1 MVHIDTNQVR
11 AKFDELGSADFITF
25 VTDAYLDAVGGQ
37 LTADNM
43 ELLSVEQHALLC
55 YRYMLDEVMEGGFIQ
70 LIVNGYGPYVLEGP
84 FPYVVKKEWGM
95 KDFSKLLFEAKKQ
108 YNLHKEELLRD
119 MSEEDFMAMY
129 EELDDLN
136 MLGDDFLDDHQEQVS
151 PAVAEMV
158 MKNIE
163 KYV

>member
-108 YNLHKEELLRD
+108 YNLHKEDLLRD

-151 PAVAEMV
+151 PAVAKMV

>member
-11 AKFDELGSADFITF
+11 AKFDELGSTDFITF

>member
-1 MVHIDTNQVR
+1 MVHVDTNQVR

-136 MLGDDFLDDHQEQVS
+136 MLGDDFLDDHQERVS

>member
-11 AKFDELGSADFITF
+11 AKFDELCSADFITF

>member
-108 YNLHKEELLRD
+108 YNLHKEDLLRD

>member
-1 MVHIDTNQVR
+1 MVHVDTNQVR

-151 PAVAEMV
+151 PAAAEMV

>member
-1 MVHIDTNQVR
+1 MVHIDTNQVKT
-11 AKFDELGSADFITF
+11 KFDELGSADFITF

-151 PAVAEMV
+151 PAAAEMV

>member
-1 MVHIDTNQVR
+1 MVHVDTNQVR

>member
-1 MVHIDTNQVR
+1 MVHIDTNQAR

>member
-84 FPYVVKKEWGM
+84 FPYFVKKEWGM

>member
-1 MVHIDTNQVR
+1 MVHLDTNQVKT
-11 AKFDELGSADFITF
+11 KFDEFGSADFITF